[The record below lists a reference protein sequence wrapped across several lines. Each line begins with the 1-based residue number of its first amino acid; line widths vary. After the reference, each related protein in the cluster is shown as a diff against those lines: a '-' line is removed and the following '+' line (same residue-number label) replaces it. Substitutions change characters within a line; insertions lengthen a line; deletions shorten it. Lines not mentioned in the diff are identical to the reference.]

1 MMFCGDKSGVNFE
14 TAMPDGEVVKSALK
28 IDATH
33 LHDSKTSPLRAVVD
47 RQLLEQHDAMGDR
60 VQLQIVLL

>member
-1 MMFCGDKSGVNFE
+1 MMFCGDKSGVNLE
-14 TAMPDGEVVKSALK
+14 TTLPDCEVVKAALE

-33 LHDSKTSPLRAVVD
+33 FYDSKTSPLRAVVD
-47 RQLLEQHDAMGDR
+47 RQLLKQHKAMGDR